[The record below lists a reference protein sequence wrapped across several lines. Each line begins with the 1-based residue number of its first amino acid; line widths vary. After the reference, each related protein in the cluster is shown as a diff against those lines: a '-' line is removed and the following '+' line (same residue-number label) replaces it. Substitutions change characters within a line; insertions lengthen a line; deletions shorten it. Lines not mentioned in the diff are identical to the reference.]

1 MNLNDYTD
9 NVIDHFMSPRNL
21 GSMVDA
27 DGIGTSG
34 DPDCGDYLHIY
45 IKVNEDDISE
55 VSFLVFGC
63 AAAVASS
70 SMTTEL
76 TKGKSLDNAYKITS
90 EEITVALGGLPEYK
104 LHCSVLGAAAVKH
117 AIDDYRTRHLAA
129 SAAEQ

>member
-27 DGIGTSG
+27 DGFGTSG

-45 IKVNEDDISE
+45 IKVNEGNISE

-70 SMTTEL
+70 SITTEL
-76 TKGKSLDNAYKITS
+76 IKGKSLVNAYKITA
-90 EEITVALGGLPEYK
+90 EEITIALGGLPEFK
-104 LHCSVLGAAAVKH
+104 LHCSVLGATAVKN
-117 AIDDYRTRHLAA
+117 AIDDYRTRQLAA
-129 SAAEQ
+129 PEAKQ

>member
-1 MNLNDYTD
+1 MDLNYYTD

-45 IKVNEDDISE
+45 IKVSEDCISE

-70 SMTTEL
+70 SITTEL
-76 TKGKSLDNAYKITS
+76 IKGKSLDDAYKLTA
-90 EEITVALGGLPEYK
+90 EEISAALGGLPEIK

-117 AIDDYRTRHLAA
+117 AIDDFRSRHLAA

>member
-34 DPDCGDYLHIY
+34 DPNCGDYLYIY
-45 IKVNEDDISE
+45 IKVSDDHISE

-63 AAAVASS
+63 AAAIASS
-70 SMTTEL
+70 SITTEL
-76 TKGKSLDNAYKITS
+76 IKGKSLANAYKITA
-90 EEITVALGGLPEYK
+90 EEITKALGGLPEFK
-104 LHCSVLGAAAVKH
+104 LHCSVLGAAAVKN
-117 AIDDYRTRHLAA
+117 AIDDYKKRHFAA